1 MGIYNGMT
9 RPQAPVD
16 WERPQKSMR
25 LPGTEHSVCCPT
37 QHSIDPFGNTL
48 YEPMETSPLARD
60 FIARNTPE
68 WLQDFPALERISD
81 RAWETVTRSSH
92 IVHLPEDRHVFNEQ
106 DTCEHFFL
114 IVSGSIRVQKSSE
127 NGGVITLY
135 HLEPGQICELTT
147 SCLLAGEPY
156 SADAVTESPVTL
168 VLIPAQGFRE
178 ALVQSAQL
186 RDFVFSSLGKGVNE
200 LITLVEEV
208 AFGQMDGRLARC
220 LLSKAGPDNRI
231 ETTHQELAEEL
242 GSAREVISRLLKQFE
257 HQDWVRLHRGWIEI
271 LDRDVLQNMSRHI
284 DR

>member
-1 MGIYNGMT
+1 
-9 RPQAPVD
+9 
-16 WERPQKSMR
+16 
-25 LPGTEHSVCCPT
+25 
-37 QHSIDPFGNTL
+37 
-48 YEPMETSPLARD
+48 METSPLARD
-60 FIARNTPE
+60 SNTRTTPE
-68 WLQDFPALERISD
+68 WLQDFPALQGISD
-81 RAWETVTRSSH
+81 RAWEAVTRISH
-92 IVHLPEDRHVFNEQ
+92 IVHHPEGRHVFNEQ

-135 HLEPGQICELTT
+135 HLEPGQVCELTT

-156 SADAVTESPVTL
+156 SADAVTETPVTL

-200 LITLVEEV
+200 LIALVEEV

-220 LLSKAGPDNRI
+220 LLNKAGPDDHI

-242 GSAREVISRLLKQFE
+242 GSAREVISRLLKHFE
-257 HQDWVRLHRGWIEI
+257 HQNLVRLHRGRIEI
-271 LDRDVLQNMSRHI
+271 LERDALQELSRHI
-284 DR
+284 ER